1 MKLTITRMN
10 RPEAI
15 EYLAWQY
22 PDPAFN
28 IPEPTWRQQMR
39 DIFADDGDD
48 YYSVYD
54 GDDFIGIFAF
64 AFPDGILQM
73 RVALAPDDCG
83 HGLGREFIQA
93 GIAYAKS
100 RFHYQDRIEAV
111 VAADNARA
119 VHLFKALG
127 FVQTEPSTQETDAGL
142 AQDLLMTLEP

>member
-28 IPEPTWRQQMR
+28 IPESTWRQQMR

-48 YYSVYD
+48 YYSGYD

-73 RVALAPDDCG
+73 RLALAPDYCG
-83 HGLGREFIQA
+83 HGLGREFAQA
-93 GIAYAKS
+93 GIAYAKR
-100 RFHYQDRIEAV
+100 RFHYHERIEAA

-119 VHLFKALG
+119 IRLFKALG
-127 FVQTEPSTQETDAGL
+127 FVQTGPSARETAAGT
-142 AQDLLMTLEP
+142 APDWLMTLEA